1 MKEEQMSEQLDLFET
16 SNNIWVQRVW
26 ESVDLPLRH
35 EVIFILAQMAT
46 AQLQAERI
54 EKERAKKE
62 KSNES

>member
-1 MKEEQMSEQLDLFET
+1 MSEQLKLFET
-16 SNNIWVQRVW
+16 SNNVWVQRLW
-26 ESVDLPLRH
+26 QSVDLPLRH
-35 EVIFILAQMAT
+35 EVIGILAQMAT

>member
-1 MKEEQMSEQLDLFET
+1 MSEQLDLFET

-35 EVIFILAQMAT
+35 EIIGILAQMAT
-46 AQLQAERI
+46 ALLQAERI
-54 EKERAKKE
+54 EKKRAKKE